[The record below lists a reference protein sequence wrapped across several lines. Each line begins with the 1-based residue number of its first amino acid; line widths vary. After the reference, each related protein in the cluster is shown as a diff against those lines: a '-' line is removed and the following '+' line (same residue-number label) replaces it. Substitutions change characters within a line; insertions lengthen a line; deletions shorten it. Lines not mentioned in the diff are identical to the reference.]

1 MARILVAEDERDIR
15 DLIVFI
21 LQIVGGHEVIPV
33 GNGEEAVKKAPEV
46 NPDLI
51 MMDVRMP
58 RMTGFQACR
67 ALRDNPATA
76 HYPVVFLTA
85 KGQDDEILEG
95 KELGALGYILKPFE
109 PEGLVEQVRAILQ
122 QIGKA

>member
-67 ALRDNPATA
+67 ALRENPATA

-85 KGQDDEILEG
+85 KGQDDEIMEG

-109 PEGLVEQVRAILQ
+109 PEGLVEQVGAILRL
-122 QIGKA
+122 IGKA

>member
-21 LQIVGGHEVIPV
+21 LQIVGGHDVIPV

-67 ALRDNPATA
+67 ALRENPTTA

-85 KGQDDEILEG
+85 KGQDDEIMEG

-109 PEGLVEQVRAILQ
+109 PEGLVEQVSAILR

>member
-67 ALRDNPATA
+67 ALRENPATA

-85 KGQDDEILEG
+85 KGQDDEIMEG

-109 PEGLVEQVRAILQ
+109 PEGLVEQVGAILR

>member
-21 LQIVGGHEVIPV
+21 LQIVGGHDVIPV

-67 ALRDNPATA
+67 ALRENPATA

-85 KGQDDEILEG
+85 KGQDDEIMEG

-109 PEGLVEQVRAILQ
+109 PEGLVEQVGAILR

>member
-1 MARILVAEDERDIR
+1 MAKILVAEDERDIR

-21 LQIVGGHEVIPV
+21 LQIVGGHDVVPV
-33 GNGEEAVKKAPEV
+33 SNGEEAVKKALEV
-46 NPDLI
+46 KPDLI

-67 ALRDNPATA
+67 ALRENPATA

-85 KGQDDEILEG
+85 KGQDEEILEG

>member
-21 LQIVGGHEVIPV
+21 LQIVGGHEVISV

-67 ALRDNPATA
+67 ALRENPATA